1 MPNVFGKMIE
11 EVRSVTQPEK
21 IILYKF
27 SDTILVEN
35 EIPEGEFYKIL
46 GVKFDKYYPE
56 SSVMK
61 RGVSEVEKGL
71 SEGVFTESN
80 GAVVFPGEKY
90 GLHTRVFINREG
102 IPTYEAKDFGLGF
115 TKWDDYKFDENVI
128 ITGNDIIDYIRFDS
142 SKQKVIYDEKFIKR
156 KLEIMKQNYY
166 EIVEQIKD
174 INEKSKVY
182 LVGYYFPYD
191 WVDEEYKEEVNKVF
205 LMLNECIKDVS
216 VISDAYYVDIS
227 EVSKEEYMFSK
238 NQIYLNQSGHEYVFS
253 VFKEGHLD

>member
-1 MPNVFGKMIE
+1 MKGKVARYFIVVLCVIAILFG
-11 EVRSVTQPEK
+11 
-21 IILYKF
+21 LYKV
-27 SDTILVEN
+27 L
-35 EIPEGEFYKIL
+35 
-46 GVKFDKYYPE
+46 
-56 SSVMK
+56 
-61 RGVSEVEKGL
+61 
-71 SEGVFTESN
+71 
-80 GAVVFPGEKY
+80 
-90 GLHTRVFINREG
+90 FINKKLD
-102 IPTYEAKDFGLGF
+102 TYLALGDYLSVSGNLKGEEIISFSTLLGDYLTKDNLVSNVNNNYVSSSYDSDMLLEMISKDAYSGNDDGLV
-115 TKWDDYKFDENVI
+115 NVI
-128 ITGNDIIDYIRFDS
+128 KNSKYITISVGMNDIIDYIRFDS
-142 SKQKVIYDEKFIKR
+142 SKQKVIYDEEFIKR